1 MVSAANKPAD
11 ANLFREKKNCNL
23 AYKPFKRTWRAI
35 GLAEMVDQQIG
46 EHVL

>member
-11 ANLFREKKNCNL
+11 ANLFREKNYNL